1 MKLLPR
7 ELDKLVL
14 NQAGLLAQR
23 RLARGVRLNAP
34 EATALLATVLLELMR
49 DGRHSV
55 SDLQAIGQH
64 ILGFRH
70 VQPSVPQTVPEV
82 QVEGT
87 FRDGTFLVTVH
98 NPVCTVDGDLRLG
111 LYGSGVHVGQA
122 ADRACDVVNPLS
134 DSLDAATKQREDERL
149 ARQSAINDE
158 LFPWT
163 DEMAAE
169 FDPDGDLAALG
180 HVIAAPGAIE
190 INQGRQRYALRVTNH
205 GDRPVQIGSHYHF
218 AEANPRLEMDRGIA
232 YGRRLDIPAG
242 TAVRFEPGDTRV
254 VTLVDIAGNRVV
266 HGGNNFAPGKVD
278 HERIGE
284 LVAQMQQRGAIH
296 VAQAMEIT
304 QRIPRARTVDRST
317 YAMTY
322 GPTAGD
328 RVRLGDTCLWV
339 EVEWDATVYGDECK
353 FGGGKTLR
361 DGMGQA
367 TSLLR
372 RQCLDLVIT
381 NATIVDYTGVYKADI
396 GVKNGNIVGIGKA
409 GNPDVMDGVTPG
421 MYVGTSTE
429 AMAGEGKIVTAGALD
444 THVHFICPQLIDEA
458 LGSGITTL
466 VGGGTGPNTGTNAT
480 TCTPGAYH
488 IRTMLE
494 ATDSL
499 PMNIGFTGKGNCSD
513 REPLREQVRAG
524 AVGLK
529 IHEDWGATPAVI
541 DACLSVCDEM
551 DVQTTIHTDTLNESG
566 FVEHTIAAIG
576 GRTIHAYHTE
586 GAGGGHAPDIL
597 AVCGHSSVIPSSTN
611 PTRPYT
617 ANTCD
622 EHLDMLMVCHHLDK
636 RIAEDVAFA
645 ESRIRGETIAAEDVM
660 HDVGAIS
667 VMSSDSQAMG
677 RIGEVVSRTWRTADK
692 MKRQRGHLPV
702 PPGSEHLGVP
712 HSSINDRADNF
723 RIRRYIA
730 KYTINPAIAHGVSHI
745 VGSIEVG
752 KLADLVLWTPQDFG
766 IRPSVVIKG
775 GMPVYAQIGD
785 ANASI
790 PTVQPILNRPMFG
803 SLPGAARNTCLA
815 FVSQASLDEDYGS
828 IARTYK
834 ITKRLEA
841 VRKCRF
847 IGKKDLK
854 LNCAL
859 PKVTVDPETYEVR
872 LNGEPCTCEP
882 AVDLPLTQKHLLF

>member
-23 RLARGVRLNAP
+23 RLSRGVRLNAP
-34 EATALLATVLLELMR
+34 ETTALLATVLLELMR

-70 VQPSVPQTVPEV
+70 VQPSVPQTVHEV

-111 LYGSGVHVGQA
+111 LYGSGVQVGQA
-122 ADRACDVVNPLS
+122 ADRACDIVNPFN
-134 DSLDAATKQREDERL
+134 DSLDDATKQREAERL
-149 ARQSAINDE
+149 AKQSAINDE

-169 FDPDGDLAALG
+169 FDPDGDLASLG

-190 INQGRQRYALRVTNH
+190 INQGRKRYALRVTNH

-218 AEANPRLEMDRGIA
+218 AEANPGLEMDRGIA

-284 LVAQMQQRGAIH
+284 IVAQMQQRGVIH
-296 VAQAMEIT
+296 IAQEMEIT

-322 GPTAGD
+322 GPTTGD
-328 RVRLGDTCLWV
+328 RVRLGDTCLWI

-372 RQCLDLVIT
+372 KQCLDLVIT

-396 GVKNGNIVGIGKA
+396 GIKNGNIVGIGKA

-458 LGSGITTL
+458 LGSGTTTL
-466 VGGGTGPNTGTNAT
+466 IGGGTGPNTGTNAT

-494 ATDSL
+494 TTDTL

-524 AVGLK
+524 AIGLK

-551 DVQTTIHTDTLNESG
+551 DVQTTIHSDTLNESG

-677 RIGEVVSRTWRTADK
+677 RIGEVVARTWRTADK
-692 MKRQRGHLPV
+692 MKRQFGHLKV
-702 PPGSEHLGVP
+702 PDGSEHLGVP
-712 HSSINDRADNF
+712 RSSINDRADNF

-745 VGSIEVG
+745 VGSVEVG

-766 IRPSVVIKG
+766 VRPYVVIKG

-803 SLPGAARNTCLA
+803 TLPGGVRNTCLA
-815 FVSQASLDEDYGS
+815 FVSQASLDEDFGS

-859 PKVTVDPETYEVR
+859 PKVTVDPET
-872 LNGEPCTCEP
+872 
-882 AVDLPLTQKHLLF
+882 

>member
-7 ELDKLVL
+7 EVDKLLLV
-14 NQAGLLAQR
+14 QAGAVAQR
-23 RLARGVRLNAP
+23 RLSRGVRLNAT
-34 EATALLATVLLELMR
+34 ETTALVATVLVELIR
-49 DGRHSV
+49 DGEHSV
-55 SDLQAIGQH
+55 SDLQAIGQR
-64 ILGFRH
+64 IVGLRH
-70 VQPSVPQTVPEV
+70 VQAAVPQMVAEV

-98 NPVCTVDGDLRLG
+98 NPVCTVDGDLALA
-111 LYGSGVHVGQA
+111 LYGSGIQIGQG
-122 ADRACDVVNPLS
+122 ADRVKRIAVDG
-134 DSLDAATKQREDERL
+134 DKDAERAAAV
-149 ARQSAINDE
+149 ARLNDE

-163 DEMAAE
+163 EEAAKE
-169 FDPDGDLAALG
+169 FEPDNEAAAAG
-180 HVIAAPGAIE
+180 QVVPAAGVIQ
-190 INQGRQRYALRVTNH
+190 INQGRARIAVRVTNH
-205 GDRPVQIGSHYHF
+205 GDRPVQVGSHYHF
-218 AEANPRLEMDRGIA
+218 AETNAQLEMDRTLA

-242 TAVRFEPGDTRV
+242 TAVRFEPGDTKTV
-254 VTLVDIAGNRVV
+254 ALVEIAGGGVV
-266 HGGNNFAPGKVD
+266 RGGNGLRPGKID
-278 HERIGE
+278 RSEMALAE
-284 LVAQMQQRGAIH
+284 MVAEAQRRGVRH
-296 VAQAMEIT
+296 TAQALEIT
-304 QRIPRARTVDRST
+304 QRVPRPRTVDRAT

-322 GPTAGD
+322 GPTTGD
-328 RVRLGDTCLWV
+328 RVRLGDTTLWA

-367 TSLLR
+367 ATALR
-372 RQCLDLVIT
+372 RQTLDLVVT
-381 NATIVDYTGVYKADI
+381 NALIVDYTGVYKADI
-396 GVKNGNIVGIGKA
+396 GVRGGRIVGIGKA

-421 MYVGTSTE
+421 MCVGAATE
-429 AMAGEGKIVTAGALD
+429 ALAGEGRIVTAGALD
-444 THVHFICPQLIDEA
+444 AHVHFICPQLVSEA
-458 LGSGITTL
+458 LAAGITTL

-480 TCTPGAYH
+480 TCTPGALH

-499 PMNIGFTGKGNCSD
+499 PINIGLTGKGNSSA
-513 REPLREQVRAG
+513 REPLREQVHAG

-541 DACLSVCDEM
+541 DACLGVCDEL

-566 FVEHTIAAIG
+566 FVEHTLAAIA

-597 AVCGHSSVIPSSTN
+597 AVCGHASVIPSSTN
-611 PTRPYT
+611 PTRPFT
-617 ANTCD
+617 RNTCD

-645 ESRIRGETIAAEDVM
+645 ESRIRAETIAAEDVM

-667 VMSSDSQAMG
+667 VVSSDSQAMG

-702 PPGSEHLGVP
+702 PRDEPLGLP
-712 HSSINDRADNF
+712 RASINDRADNF

-730 KYTINPAIAHGVSHI
+730 KYTINPAIAHGLSHV
-745 VGSIEVG
+745 VGSVEVG

-766 IRPSVVIKG
+766 VRPAVVVKG
-775 GMPVYAQIGD
+775 GMPVYAMMGD

-790 PTVQPILNRPMFG
+790 PTVQPVLSRPMFG
-803 SLPGAARNTCLA
+803 ALPGATRFNSVA
-815 FVSQASLDEDYGS
+815 FVSQSSLDDDYGAP
-828 IARTYK
+828 ARTYH
-834 ITKRLEA
+834 ITKRLEP
-841 VRKCRF
+841 VRACRN

-859 PKVTVDPETYEVR
+859 PAVSVDPETYEVR
-872 LNGEPCTCEP
+872 LDGEPCTCAP
-882 AVDLPLTQKHLLF
+882 ADELPLTQRHMMF

>member
-23 RLARGVRLNAP
+23 RLSRGVRLNAP

-70 VQPSVPQTVPEV
+70 VQPSVPQTVHEV

-122 ADRACDVVNPLS
+122 ADRASDIVNPFS
-134 DSLDAATKQREDERL
+134 DSLDDATKQREEERL
-149 ARQSAINDE
+149 AKQSSINDE

-169 FDPDGDLAALG
+169 FDPDGDLASPG
-180 HVIAAPGAIE
+180 HVIAAAGAIE
-190 INQGRQRYALRVTNH
+190 INQGRKRYALRVTNH

-254 VTLVDIAGNRVV
+254 VTLVDIAGNRIV
-266 HGGNNFAPGKVD
+266 HGGNRFAPGKVD

-284 LVAQMQQRGAIH
+284 IVAEMQGRGVSHI
-296 VAQAMEIT
+296 AQAMEIT

-322 GPTAGD
+322 GPTTGD
-328 RVRLGDTCLWV
+328 RVRLGDTCLWI

-372 RQCLDLVIT
+372 KQCLDLVIT

-396 GVKNGNIVGIGKA
+396 GIKNGKIVGIGKA

-458 LGSGITTL
+458 LGSGTTTL
-466 VGGGTGPNTGTNAT
+466 IGGGTGPNTGTNAT
-480 TCTPGAYH
+480 TCTPGPYH

-494 ATDSL
+494 TTDSL
-499 PMNIGFTGKGNCSD
+499 PVNIGFTGKGNCSD

-551 DVQTTIHTDTLNESG
+551 DVQTTIHSDTLNESG

-677 RIGEVVSRTWRTADK
+677 RIGEVISRTWRTADK

-702 PPGSEHLGVP
+702 PDGSEHLGVP
-712 HSSINDRADNF
+712 HSSIYDRADNF
-723 RIRRYIA
+723 RVRRYIA

-745 VGSIEVG
+745 VGSVEVD

-766 IRPSVVIKG
+766 VRPYVVIKG

-790 PTVQPILNRPMFG
+790 PTVQPIFNRPMFG
-803 SLPGAARNTCLA
+803 TLPGAVRNTSLA
-815 FVSQASLDEDYGS
+815 FVSQASLDEDFGS

-834 ITKRLEA
+834 ITKHLEA

>member
-23 RLARGVRLNAP
+23 RLSRGVRLNAP

-70 VQPSVPQTVPEV
+70 VQPSVPQTVHEV

-122 ADRACDVVNPLS
+122 ADRASDIVNPFS
-134 DSLDAATKQREDERL
+134 DSLDDATKQREEERL
-149 ARQSAINDE
+149 AKQSSINDE

-169 FDPDGDLAALG
+169 FDPDGDLASPG
-180 HVIAAPGAIE
+180 HVIAAAGAIE
-190 INQGRQRYALRVTNH
+190 INQGRKRYALRVTNH

-242 TAVRFEPGDTRV
+242 TAVRFEPGDTRM
-254 VTLVDIAGNRVV
+254 VTLVDIAGNRIV
-266 HGGNNFAPGKVD
+266 HGGNRFAPGKVD

-284 LVAQMQQRGAIH
+284 IVAEMQGRGVSHI
-296 VAQAMEIT
+296 AQAMEIT

-322 GPTAGD
+322 GPTTGD
-328 RVRLGDTCLWV
+328 RVRLGDTCLWI

-372 RQCLDLVIT
+372 KQCLDLVIT

-396 GVKNGNIVGIGKA
+396 GIKNGKIVGIGKA

-458 LGSGITTL
+458 LGSGTTTL
-466 VGGGTGPNTGTNAT
+466 IGGGTGPNTGTNAT
-480 TCTPGAYH
+480 TCTPGPYH

-494 ATDSL
+494 TTDSL
-499 PMNIGFTGKGNCSD
+499 PVNIGFTGKGNCSD

-551 DVQTTIHTDTLNESG
+551 DVQTTIHSDTLNE
-566 FVEHTIAAIG
+566 
-576 GRTIHAYHTE
+576 
-586 GAGGGHAPDIL
+586 
-597 AVCGHSSVIPSSTN
+597 
-611 PTRPYT
+611 
-617 ANTCD
+617 
-622 EHLDMLMVCHHLDK
+622 
-636 RIAEDVAFA
+636 
-645 ESRIRGETIAAEDVM
+645 
-660 HDVGAIS
+660 
-667 VMSSDSQAMG
+667 
-677 RIGEVVSRTWRTADK
+677 
-692 MKRQRGHLPV
+692 
-702 PPGSEHLGVP
+702 
-712 HSSINDRADNF
+712 
-723 RIRRYIA
+723 
-730 KYTINPAIAHGVSHI
+730 
-745 VGSIEVG
+745 
-752 KLADLVLWTPQDFG
+752 
-766 IRPSVVIKG
+766 
-775 GMPVYAQIGD
+775 
-785 ANASI
+785 
-790 PTVQPILNRPMFG
+790 
-803 SLPGAARNTCLA
+803 
-815 FVSQASLDEDYGS
+815 
-828 IARTYK
+828 
-834 ITKRLEA
+834 
-841 VRKCRF
+841 
-847 IGKKDLK
+847 
-854 LNCAL
+854 
-859 PKVTVDPETYEVR
+859 
-872 LNGEPCTCEP
+872 
-882 AVDLPLTQKHLLF
+882 

>member
-23 RLARGVRLNAP
+23 RLSRGVRLNAT
-34 EATALLATVLLELMR
+34 EATALLATVLLELIR

-55 SDLQAIGQH
+55 SDLQSIGQH

-70 VQPSVPQTVPEV
+70 VQAAVPQSVHEV

-98 NPVCTVDGDLRLG
+98 NPVCTVDGDLRLA
-111 LYGSGVHVGQA
+111 LYGSGVQIGQG
-122 ADRACDVVNPLS
+122 ADCAQEIVNPFS
-134 DSLDAATKQREDERL
+134 EALDNEARSHETQRLEEQKQ
-149 ARQSAINDE
+149 INDK
-158 LFPWT
+158 LFPWS
-163 DEMAAE
+163 DELARE
-169 FDPDGDLAALG
+169 FEPESEMAALG
-180 HVIAAPGAIE
+180 HIVPAAGAIK
-190 INQGRQRYALRVTNH
+190 INQGRKRYALRVTNH
-205 GDRPVQIGSHYHF
+205 GDRPIQIGSHYHF
-218 AEANPRLEMDRGIA
+218 AEANAKLEMDRSIA

-242 TAVRFEPGDTRV
+242 TAVRFEPGDTRI
-254 VTLVDIAGNRVV
+254 VTLVDIAGNRIVY
-266 HGGNNFAPGKVD
+266 GGNGFAPGKVD
-278 HERIGE
+278 FAR
-284 LVAQMQQRGAIH
+284 VAEIVSEMQRRGACH
-296 VAQAMEIT
+296 MAQALEVT
-304 QRIPRARTVDRST
+304 QRVPRPRTVDRAT

-322 GPTAGD
+322 GPTTGD
-328 RVRLGDTCLWV
+328 RVRLGDTCLWA

-361 DGMGQA
+361 DGMGQ
-367 TSLLR
+367 TTPLRR

-381 NATIVDYTGVYKADI
+381 NALIIDYTGVYKADI
-396 GVKNGNIVGIGKA
+396 GVKNGRIVGIGKA

-421 MYVGTSTE
+421 MYVGVATE

-494 ATDSL
+494 ATDTL
-499 PMNIGFTGKGNCSD
+499 PVNIGFTGKGNCSEK
-513 REPLREQVRAG
+513 EPLREQVRAG

-541 DACLSVCDEM
+541 DACLSVCDEL

-566 FVEHTIAAIG
+566 FVEHTLAAIA

-597 AVCGHSSVIPSSTN
+597 AVCGHASVIPSSTN

-702 PPGSEHLGVP
+702 PAGNEELGVP
-712 HSSINDRADNF
+712 HASIYDRADNF

-730 KYTINPAIAHGVSHI
+730 KYTINPAIAHGVSHV

-766 IRPSVVIKG
+766 VRPSVVIKG

-803 SLPGAARNTCLA
+803 TLPGAVRNTSLA
-815 FVSQASLDEDYGS
+815 FVSQASLDEDFGA

-834 ITKRLEA
+834 ITKQLEP

-859 PKVTVDPETYEVR
+859 PKVTVDPETYEVH
-872 LNGEPCTCEP
+872 LNGELCTCEP
-882 AVDLPLTQKHLLF
+882 ASELPLTQKHLLF